1 MKDPVNR
8 LFGRATGWVKQS
20 LGARIVVV
28 FLGLLLVVQIAS
40 FWAIRASLWNQAH
53 RELPEQLE
61 LADSI
66 LQSVV
71 ERRAQRLIDGAEVAA
86 ADYAFREAVASN
98 DAETIASALANHS
111 RRVKATEAALY
122 GTDFSLRAATGNLQ
136 TNMGPLV
143 ARLGA
148 RAMAEGR
155 GGSRASEIALIGG
168 KPYQMVMVPM
178 KAPIVVGWVMM
189 GFPLDDQLVTTMQA
203 MSAQSLKLTLLTRN
217 EAGAPWHVEVSRLPA
232 EQAEQL
238 ARQAWLTI
246 PAEGSMN

>member
-1 MKDPVNR
+1 MNR
-8 LFGRATGWVKQS
+8 AAAGIVTRTTGWVKKS

-53 RELPEQLE
+53 RELPQQLE

-122 GTDFSLRAATGNLQ
+122 GTDFSLRAATGQLQ
-136 TNMGPLV
+136 TNLGPLV

-155 GGSRASEIALIGG
+155 GGSFWFPSRRTGPRAPSTAS
-168 KPYQMVMVPM
+168 K
-178 KAPIVVGWVMM
+178 
-189 GFPLDDQLVTTMQA
+189 
-203 MSAQSLKLTLLTRN
+203 
-217 EAGAPWHVEVSRLPA
+217 LPA
-232 EQAEQL
+232 N
-238 ARQAWLTI
+238 RRGTDT
-246 PAEGSMN
+246 